1 MLIFLG
7 NDAVCFLTAFDGP
20 GTDKAW
26 QATTEKRQT
35 NNKKQNYQYPPSV
48 CYIIPFCITCDGHES
63 HRNNL
68 KNDCMDSD
76 VHVKEQKQQ
85 I

>member
-1 MLIFLG
+1 MLFVSWRHLMVLVEIKPDKLQQKKDKLDRTINNKFY
-7 NDAVCFLTAFDGP
+7 FLT
-20 GTDKAW
+20 
-26 QATTEKRQT
+26 
-35 NNKKQNYQYPPSV
+35 PPSV
-48 CYIIPFCITCDGHES
+48 CYIILFCITCDGHES